1 MEHLLTMFNQVSW
14 SSGPGPAIG
23 QPSQV
28 IGGPTRPGIR
38 DPVMGPGLAN
48 HREIMDPGPTDQK

>member
-1 MEHLLTMFNQVSW
+1 MFNQVSW

-28 IGGPTRPGIR
+28 IGGPSRPGIR